1 MIENQFTFLEQ
12 SFTLEKEEFVWQL
25 KLKRS
30 DINLANIEQL
40 QLLEVDSPHF
50 LIQDFKY
57 DEEEVAFSYTLP
69 QLGKSFSEIRNLPMS
84 EQLRFCLNVLDL
96 EEALKYPFGLILHPD
111 NLFITKDLTIQMAYR
126 SLLNAMVPT
135 TFTSED
141 FLRQAKSLIISFLG
155 NESFVTLYEGGMEV
169 IKLPEYLNS
178 VRQAQSLAELEEYL
192 SKLYLEK
199 KEQESQTQALVPSR
213 RFKLYKYSTIW
224 LSASLVILAVPL
236 IYLVFF
242 RSPFQAK
249 MLKADKSFLKKDY
262 SGMIDDME
270 KVPLDKIPYT
280 QKYELAYA
288 YVQGLDFNA
297 DQREVVMN
305 NITLKSDVLYLNY
318 WIQIGRGE
326 NGSAVDT
333 AKRLDDVDLI
343 LYALAEQIS
352 ATRKD
357 NSLSGKD
364 RDEKLRSL
372 QQEYDQYWKDRKD
385 ALSGK
390 DEDGTATTSTTSAP
404 SSSSSNTSSSSG
416 K

>member
-1 MIENQFTFLEQ
+1 MIENQFTFLGQ
-12 SFTLEKEEFVWQL
+12 TFTLEKEELIWQL
-25 KLKRS
+25 KFKRS

-40 QLLEVDSPHF
+40 QLLEVDSPNF
-50 LIQDFKY
+50 LTQDY
-57 DEEEVAFSYTLP
+57 SSDEEEVVFSYTIP
-69 QLGKSFSEIRNLPMS
+69 QLGKSFSEIKNLPMS
-84 EQLRFCLNVLDL
+84 EQLRFCLNIVALQG
-96 EEALKYPFGLILHPD
+96 ALKHPFGLILHPD
-111 NLFITKDLTIQMAYR
+111 NLFITKDLTVQMAYR
-126 SLLNAMVPT
+126 SLLNAMVPN
-135 TFTSED
+135 TFTLED
-141 FLRQAKSLIISFLG
+141 FLRQVKSLIISLLA

-169 IKLPEYLNS
+169 IKLPEYLDA
-178 VRQAQSLAELEEYL
+178 VRQAPTLEVLEDYL
-192 SKLYLEK
+192 GKLYIEK
-199 KEQESQTQALVPSR
+199 KNQENQTQALVPSR
-213 RFKLYKYSTIW
+213 RFKLYKYATIW
-224 LSASLVILAVPL
+224 LSAGLVILSVPL

-262 SGMIDDME
+262 SGTINDME
-270 KVPLDKIPYT
+270 KVPLKKIPYT

-288 YVQGLDFNA
+288 YVQGLDFNS
-297 DQREVVMN
+297 DQKEVVMN

-318 WIQIGRGE
+318 WIQIGRGH

-357 NSLSGKD
+357 NSLSGKE

-385 ALSGK
+385 ALSGN
-390 DEDGTATTSTTSAP
+390 DEDGAMATSGTTSSASTSD
-404 SSSSSNTSSSSG
+404 SSG

>member
-135 TFTSED
+135 TFTLED